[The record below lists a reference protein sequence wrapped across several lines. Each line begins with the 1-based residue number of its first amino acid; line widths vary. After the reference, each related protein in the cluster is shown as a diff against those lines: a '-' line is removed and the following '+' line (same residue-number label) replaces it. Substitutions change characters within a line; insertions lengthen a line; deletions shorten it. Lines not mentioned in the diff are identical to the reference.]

1 MLMDWESVG
10 CQVCNLF
17 ETILQLLK
25 LCGFFVIQ
33 KKLTDVVYILGIFK
47 GGDYL
52 KGRYECPPYDRSTMR
67 SVYHVRNLE
76 VFRLKQLESNPPEI
90 MMSHDWPRGIHD
102 YGDTQRLLRRKQFF
116 AEDIANN
123 QLGSGPAM
131 EVLQTLKPAY
141 WFAGHL
147 HVKFAALVHHEHTEQ
162 DKKG

>member
-1 MLMDWESVG
+1 MSRIFLH
-10 CQVCNLF
+10 
-17 ETILQLLK
+17 T
-25 LCGFFVIQ
+25 
-33 KKLTDVVYILGIFK
+33 GIFK

-147 HVKFAALVHHEHTEQ
+147 HVKFAALVHHENTEQ
-162 DKKG
+162 DKKGWEA